1 MSGDGAAGGRL
12 TRTDA
17 IAHALRNAIIE
28 QALTPGTRLPED
40 AIGEQFDASRTIV
53 RAALSLLSAEG
64 LVAQRRNRG
73 AVVAEP
79 SWEEARD
86 TFELRIALERIVVAR
101 LAGTL
106 GPREIAALRA
116 HVAEEEEA
124 RKAGSEPRSI
134 RLGGEFHVKLA
145 ELHGSSFLLRYTR
158 ELTSRCCLIL
168 ALYSRPISAECG
180 VAEHLEIID
189 HLAAGAADKAVAVM
203 TSHLGAVVE
212 RALIKPQAK
221 TSESISEILA
231 RYSAS

>member
-1 MSGDGAAGGRL
+1 MVGEGGGGGGRL
-12 TRTDA
+12 NRTEA

-28 QALTPGTRLPED
+28 QALSPGTRLPED

-106 GPREIAALRA
+106 GPKEIASLRA
-116 HVAEEEEA
+116 HVAEEEKA
-124 RKAGSEPRSI
+124 RQSGWEPRSI
-134 RLGGEFHVKLA
+134 R
-145 ELHGSSFLLRYTR
+145 R
-158 ELTSRCCLIL
+158 
-168 ALYSRPISAECG
+168 SA
-180 VAEHLEIID
+180 
-189 HLAAGAADKAVAVM
+189 
-203 TSHLGAVVE
+203 
-212 RALIKPQAK
+212 
-221 TSESISEILA
+221 
-231 RYSAS
+231 